1 MPIHQIETLR
11 CFQFDSL
18 TDSRLVH
25 AVFSRHG
32 GVSPRPWHSLNVGGT
47 VGDEGERVAENRRR
61 IFSVMDRD
69 PDSLYDVWQIHSAR
83 YVIAREPRRKKP
95 YHQADAILTDVPG
108 VTLLM
113 RFADCVPIMLYDPF
127 HQVIGLAHA
136 GWLGT
141 VRGVARSAVRG
152 MIEHFS
158 SDPAEIRAALGPS
171 IGPDH
176 YEVGADVISAVRNAF
191 PGKANLYL
199 NSNGDSTY
207 FDLWVA
213 NLDQL
218 KEMGIRQVELAG
230 ICTACH
236 SGDWYSH
243 RAENGVT
250 GRFGALIGLG

>member
-1 MPIHQIETLR
+1 MPFHQIETLR
-11 CFQFDSL
+11 FFQFDSL
-18 TDSRLVH
+18 ADSHLVH

-32 GVSPRPWHSLNVGGT
+32 GVSPTPWNSLNVGAT

-61 IFSVMDRD
+61 IFSVMHRN

-83 YVIAREPRRKKP
+83 CVVAREPRGNKP

-108 VTLLM
+108 LTLLM
-113 RFADCVPIMLYDPF
+113 RFADCVPILLYDPGR
-127 HQVIGLAHA
+127 QVIGLAHA
-136 GWLGT
+136 GWIGT
-141 VRGVARSAVRG
+141 ARCVAQSAVQG

-158 SDPAEIRAALGPS
+158 CDPAEILAALGPS

-176 YEVGADVISAVRNAF
+176 YEVGADVISAVRKVF
-191 PGKANLYL
+191 PGKADLYL

-207 FDLWVA
+207 FDLWAA
-213 NLDQL
+213 NHGQL
-218 KEMGIRQVELAG
+218 KEMGVRHIEVAG

-236 SGDWYSH
+236 TGDWYSH
-243 RAENGVT
+243 RAENGLT